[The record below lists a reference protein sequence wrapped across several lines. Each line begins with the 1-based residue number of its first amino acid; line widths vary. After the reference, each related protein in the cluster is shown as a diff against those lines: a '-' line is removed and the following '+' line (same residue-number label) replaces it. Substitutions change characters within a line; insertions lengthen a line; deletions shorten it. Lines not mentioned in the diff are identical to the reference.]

1 MNSLHEFIEL
11 WLSRIPNNLEIRP
24 LKQKTYQPAKTLFSR
39 NPREIETYI
48 KNNNDCHSFFGVLGR
63 EGQKGEKEN
72 VRQVHCLWVD
82 IDFKDLPDGQIEADG
97 ILATF
102 DLPPTFVIHSGGG
115 YHAYWFLNEPVKDF
129 EKAERI
135 LRGLAIRLKA
145 DLKAAERARILRVP
159 FTQNWKYSPP
169 RPVAVQSYEPEN
181 TYDFEQFFEWELKES
196 NLHGQHD
203 EPEWFKEGR
212 RDNDLY
218 YTGCR
223 LIDGGATPGHV
234 KEVLTRLVSSWDE
247 RDPKWVATKVKAAL
261 KTITK
266 ERAGVEQ
273 RIKSCVESLTG
284 RISIAAMSS
293 WLNLQGEKKYHAE
306 NIIHQLAREGRIV
319 WIGDAHGVF
328 RPVDANPH
336 IMDLEAPL
344 EDTVPVE
351 LPFKL
356 HTIVCLYSKN
366 VIIVA
371 GEKDSGKTAFAI
383 NTAFLNRDILPVTYF
398 NSEMGRE
405 ELLYRLKNW
414 PRDHYPI
421 TEWKKIRWI
430 ERAHR
435 FEDLIDANGLN
446 IIDFLE
452 VGAEAF
458 TVSEDIRRCFDKLEK
473 GLLLI
478 VMQKRSYKE
487 HAVGG
492 EATLEKARL
501 AINLEHRDGRKNVCK
516 ITVAKNWTGVIHAP
530 RGCEAEYKI
539 FNGAEMQLTDEW
551 HRPESQTKTT
561 KPRGF

>member
-1 MNSLHEFIEL
+1 MNDLHEFIDL
-11 WLSRIPNNLEIRP
+11 WIPRISGNLEIRP
-24 LKQKTYQPAKTLFSR
+24 LKQKTYQPVPALFSLDAK
-39 NPREIETYI
+39 EIEKYI
-48 KNNNDCHSFFGVLGR
+48 RNNIDFHIFFGILGR
-63 EGQKGEKEN
+63 KGNKGDKESISE
-72 VRQVHCLWVD
+72 VHCFWVD

-97 ILATF
+97 ILGAF
-102 DLPPTFVIHSGGG
+102 DLQPTLVINSGGG
-115 YHAYWFLNEPVKDF
+115 YHVYWFLNEPTKDLAR
-129 EKAERI
+129 AERI
-135 LRGLAIRLKA
+135 LKGLAIRLKA
-145 DLKAAERARILRVP
+145 DTQSAELARILRVP
-159 FTQNWKYSPP
+159 FTQNWKYTPA
-169 RPVAVQSYEPEN
+169 RPVTVQSYEPDN

-196 NLHGQHD
+196 SLHDQHD
-203 EPEWFKEGR
+203 EFEWFKEGR

-234 KEVLTRLVSSWDE
+234 KEVLKRLVSSWGE
-247 RDPKWVATKVKAAL
+247 YDPKWVQAKANSAL
-261 KTITK
+261 KTISK
-266 ERAGVEQ
+266 ERVGLEQ
-273 RIKSCVESLTG
+273 KIKSCVESLTG
-284 RISIAAMSS
+284 HISIAAMSS
-293 WLNLQGEKKYHAE
+293 WLNLQGEEKYQTE
-306 NIIHQLAREGRIV
+306 NILHQLAREGKIV
-319 WIGDAHGVF
+319 WVGNAHGIF
-328 RPVDANPH
+328 RPVDTNPH

-356 HTIVCLYSKN
+356 DTVVCLYSKN

-371 GEKDSGKTAFAI
+371 GEKDAGKTAFAI
-383 NTAFLNRDILPVTYF
+383 NAAFLNRNIMPVTYF

-405 ELLYRLKNW
+405 ELLNRLKNW
-414 PRDHYPI
+414 PQDHYPL

-435 FEDLIDANGLN
+435 FEDLIDANGFNL
-446 IIDFLE
+446 IDFLE

-487 HAVGG
+487 YAVGG

-501 AINLEHRDGRKNVCK
+501 AINLEHRDGKNICK
-516 ITVAKNWTGVIHAP
+516 ITVAKNWTGLLHAP

-539 FNGAEMQLTDEW
+539 YNGGEMQLTGDW
-551 HRPESQTKTT
+551 RRPENQTKST
-561 KPRGF
+561 KPKGF